1 MVSFGQLWEAMEG
14 QIDSPLMDSGDD
26 AETLSVVRA
35 GKDLRKEEES
45 PFWDDFMSL
54 CSNSRGMAALLGVSH
69 EKVINW
75 PGRIREHLDK
85 LETHDA
91 EDPSSKDDM
100 EMMPTGDNGAIA
112 TTNMDPNLGAIQ

>member
-1 MVSFGQLWEAMEG
+1 MVSFGQLWEAMENPP
-14 QIDSPLMDSGDD
+14 DSPLMDSGEDS
-26 AETLSVVRA
+26 EILSVVRA
-35 GKDLRKEEES
+35 GKDLRQEEES
-45 PFWDDFMSL
+45 PFWDDFMTL

-75 PGRIREHLDK
+75 PGRIREHLEK

-91 EDPSSKDDM
+91 EDPSTKDDV
-100 EMMPTGDNGAIA
+100 EMVPTGDNGAIV